1 MPIKYFLSFLFACL
15 CFHNTSWAQLSDKP
29 PVKDNLE
36 NDSSRID
43 IINIDKFKE
52 RTTSTGLFR
61 ELTGNVHLKQKEMHI
76 WCDTGFIFPNQQVE
90 AFSNV
95 QMLQDD
101 SIRIF
106 SDSLYYDGIQRF
118 SRLRKNV
125 VLKDTSMTLFTDKLD
140 YDLNTRIAT
149 FPEGSLIESD
159 TTTLVSKKGT
169 YNANTNIAHFS
180 DSVRI
185 TNPNYKLTADSLA
198 FNTQTEMAYFIGP
211 TKVYNDE
218 KVVYCEDGFYDSK
231 KNYAE
236 LYKNARFEN
245 REDGKLEVA
254 EGDTIIYDGTEDV
267 YYLIGN
273 AYFQNEDQ
281 EVYADTILMD
291 GKTEQYTFR
300 GHPRFKSRDTTS
312 NQSIIAQNSDY
323 DAINKTMIFRGDVK
337 VAQDNQI
344 ITTDSLDYNTE
355 TKSGIAKGNVV
366 WRDTSA
372 KLKITCGQ
380 AFYNDS
386 TKYLLAHLDPILTTL
401 IDNDTM
407 WLRADT
413 LISLPDSIDTEQR
426 HLYAFHNVKTY
437 KSNLQSL
444 CDSLYYDAI
453 DSTFFFYQNPIL
465 WVDGT
470 QFTADTI
477 HVEMK
482 NSKINQVRLF
492 EKSLIVNTNEGTFFN
507 QIKGRNAIIQFN
519 KGEIKTMKLKE
530 NGETVYYAT
539 DASGAYMLVNDI
551 DCSSMVLF
559 FADKQIKRIRYEGKP
574 KAVVYPMSQVDH
586 NSLFLKN
593 FQWLDSLQ
601 IKSKYEFLG
610 IPEPIFIDSLLIDST
625 ALDSLSLDSFAL
637 DSLLTMD
644 SLALESLDS
653 SQINQIDSL
662 SDNKPNKMGK
672 MDPNSPKDKK
682 SAAKKGSKIKS
693 KAPDSTLKKRKTT
706 TSRKKKLFSKN
717 RETNEG

>member
-1 MPIKYFLSFLFACL
+1 MPLKYFLLFLLTCL
-15 CFHNTSWAQLSDKP
+15 FFHNTSWGQLTDTP
-29 PVKDNLE
+29 PVQNELE

-43 IINIDKFKE
+43 IINIDKLKE
-52 RTTSTGLFR
+52 RTTPQGIFR
-61 ELTGNVHLKQKEMHI
+61 DLIGNVHLKQKEMHI
-76 WCDTGFIFPNQQVE
+76 WCDTGFIFPNQQVK

-106 SDSLYYDGIQRF
+106 SDSLYYNGIQRF
-118 SRLRKNV
+118 SQLRQNV

-149 FPEGSLIESD
+149 FPDGSLIESD
-159 TTTLVSKKGT
+159 TTTLISKKGT

-198 FNTQTEMAYFIGP
+198 FNTQTEVAYFIGP
-211 TKVYNDE
+211 TKVYNEE
-218 KVVYCEDGFYDSK
+218 KVVYCEDGYYNSK

-254 EGDTIIYDGTEDV
+254 KGDTIIYDGAIDV

-281 EVYADTILMD
+281 EVFADTILMD

-300 GHPRFKSRDTTS
+300 GNPTFKSRDTTN
-312 NQSIIAQNSDY
+312 NQSIIANDSDY
-323 DAINKTMIFRGDVK
+323 DGISKTMIFRGDVR

-355 TKSGIAKGNVV
+355 TKSGVAKGNVV
-366 WRDTSA
+366 WQDTSA

-386 TKYLLAHLDPILTTL
+386 TKYLLAHRDPILTTL

-413 LISLPDSIDTEQR
+413 LVSLPDSLDTEQR
-426 HLYAFHNVKTY
+426 HLYAYHNVKTF

-453 DSTFFFYQNPIL
+453 DSTFFFYQDPIL

-482 NSKINQVRLF
+482 NSKIYQVRLF

-507 QIKGRNAIIQFN
+507 QIKGKDAIIQFKN
-519 KGEIKTMKLKE
+519 GIIKTMSLKK
-530 NGETVYYAT
+530 NGETVYYAV
-539 DASGAYMLVNDI
+539 DAKGAYMLVNDI
-551 DCSSMVLF
+551 DCSSMVLYF
-559 FADKQIKRIRYEGKP
+559 TDNQIKRIRYEGKP
-574 KAVVYPMSQVDH
+574 KAVVYPMHQVNH
-586 NSLFLKN
+586 SSLHLVG

-601 IKSKYEFLG
+601 IKTKYEFLE
-610 IPEPIFIDSLLIDST
+610 IPEPIIIDSISIDSALIDSN
-625 ALDSLSLDSFAL
+625 ALDSLSIP
-637 DSLLTMD
+637 
-644 SLALESLDS
+644 SLDS
-653 SQINQIDSL
+653 SSFL
-662 SDNKPNKMGK
+662 P
-672 MDPNSPKDKK
+672 
-682 SAAKKGSKIKS
+682 
-693 KAPDSTLKKRKTT
+693 PDSTINNVVDSLPVNHSKKRGGSSDAKSDNTT
-706 TSRKKKLFSKN
+706 VNSKRRKNKDSKLKPKKRKLFSKKQK
-717 RETNEG
+717 TNEG

>member
-1 MPIKYFLSFLFACL
+1 MPLKYFLSFLFACL

-29 PVKDNLE
+29 PVKDELE

-52 RTTSTGLFR
+52 KTTPSGLFR

-76 WCDTGFIFPNQQVE
+76 WCDTGFIFPNQQIE

-140 YDLNTRIAT
+140 YDLTTRIAT

-180 DSVRI
+180 DSVRV

-198 FNTQTEMAYFIGP
+198 FNTQTEMAYFLGP

-218 KVVYCEDGFYDSK
+218 KVVYCEDGYYDSK

-245 REDGKLEVA
+245 REDGKLEIA
-254 EGDTIIYDGTEDV
+254 EGDTIIYDGAEDV

-281 EVYADTILMD
+281 EVFADTILMD
-291 GKTEQYTFR
+291 GKTDQYIFR
-300 GHPRFKSRDTTS
+300 GNPIFKSRDTTN
-312 NQSIIAQNSDY
+312 NQSIIADNSDY
-323 DAINKTMIFRGDVK
+323 DAITKTMIFRGAVR
-337 VAQDNQI
+337 VSQDNQI

-366 WRDTSA
+366 WQDTSA
-372 KLKITCGQ
+372 NLKITCGQ

-386 TKYLLAHLDPILTTL
+386 TKYLLAHLNPILTTL

-413 LISLPDSIDTEQR
+413 LISVPDSMDTNQR
-426 HLYAFHNVKTY
+426 HLYAFHNVKTF

-453 DSTFFFYQNPIL
+453 DSTFYFYQDPIL

-482 NSKINQVRLF
+482 DAKIHQVRLF
-492 EKSLIVNTNEGTFFN
+492 NKSMIVNSNEGTFFN
-507 QIKGRNAIIQFN
+507 QVKGKNAIIQFN
-519 KGEIKTMKLKE
+519 NGDIKTMSLKE

-574 KAVVYPMSQVDH
+574 KAVVYPMHQVNH
-586 NSLFLKN
+586 NSLHLTG
-593 FQWLDSLQ
+593 FQWLDSIQ
-601 IKSKYEFLG
+601 IKTKYEFLG
-610 IPEPIFIDSLLIDST
+610 LPEPIIIDSFVLDST
-625 ALDSLSLDSFAL
+625 NLDSTNLDSTLVTVDSTMLDLVDSTISNQPDSLSAA
-637 DSLLTMD
+637 TN
-644 SLALESLDS
+644 S
-653 SQINQIDSL
+653 SQKKGAAVSA
-662 SDNKPNKMGK
+662 K
-672 MDPNSPKDKK
+672 NSNNSVRKSKRKK
-682 SAAKKGSKIKS
+682 KKGSK
-693 KAPDSTLKKRKTT
+693 LKP
-706 TSRKKKLFSKN
+706 KKQKLRSKN
-717 RETNEG
+717 RKTNEG